1 MSQQAKFKVGELVV
15 VGKMNEEKW
24 EPSFKPEECC
34 FGVIRRTLSWVE
46 LYDTY
51 VVYYDGRERWQDESL
66 LRKIKKYDKKSKQ
79 T

>member
-34 FGVIRRTLSWVE
+34 FGGDPTDFIVGGVI
-46 LYDTY
+46 
-51 VVYYDGRERWQDESL
+51 
-66 LRKIKKYDKKSKQ
+66 
-79 T
+79 

>member
-1 MSQQAKFKVGELVV
+1 
-15 VGKMNEEKW
+15 
-24 EPSFKPEECC
+24 
-34 FGVIRRTLSWVE
+34 VIRRTLSWVE